1 MSALQKARA
10 HYDQQ
15 PRQERAATGNAAGS
29 AGLGM
34 RHLEVRL
41 LSDSLRA
48 SKLHAHLQSQRGF
61 AHLQSLHLSAGQA
74 LPPRSSSYLGA
85 PCAPC
90 GRQCR
95 CAACAPCARQCRCGA
110 VPSCAKHCRCTECA
124 TCTRRCRC
132 AACTGCQAPI
142 PCCAASLASDKLLQG
157 PSSHVGAWATACCTL
172 MSNGLWG
179 GHHARGALQMVVQH
193 QPACL
198 VQ

>member
-95 CAACAPCARQCRCGA
+95 CATCAPCARQCRCAPCALLRQAMQVHRMRHLHQAMQVCCVHRLSSTNPLLCCQLGKRQAVAGA
-110 VPSCAKHCRCTECA
+110 VQPCRCL
-124 TCTRRCRC
+124 
-132 AACTGCQAPI
+132 GDGV
-142 PCCAASLASDKLLQG
+142 LYLD
-157 PSSHVGAWATACCTL
+157 V
-172 MSNGLWG
+172 
-179 GHHARGALQMVVQH
+179 
-193 QPACL
+193 
-198 VQ
+198 